1 MGSLGVEY
9 KGRGFGGRIAAGQS
23 GFHFID
29 GVKRYAG
36 VGATIQAQHRSAE
49 PGRDVHRLR
58 RVERAGLADRPR
70 KHR

>member
-36 VGATIQAQHRSAE
+36 VGATIQAQHRGFQA
-49 PGRDVHRLR
+49 GGQFHRVLR
-58 RVERAGLADRPR
+58 RQR
-70 KHR
+70 